1 MEKKKKKERMYKLL
15 QKEDTEVKGNRKNNY
30 VYEGIQSLGHVPNS
44 FWPHELPGSSVPY
57 VYEEMITNVIE
68 NILN

>member
-1 MEKKKKKERMYKLL
+1 MEKEKKRIYKLL
-15 QKEDTEVKGNRKNNY
+15 QKEDTDIKGNRKNNS
-30 VYEGIQSLGHVPNS
+30 VYEGVAVQSLGHVPNS
-44 FWPHELPGSSVPY
+44 FWPHELPGSSVHY